1 MLRAPQK
8 ILVAP
13 LDWGLGHATR
23 CIPIIRL
30 LIAQGHTVYLGTTPT
45 TESVLRTE
53 FPDLPCIQLP
63 AYNVKYSRTAGGLP
77 WKLALQ
83 LPKIL
88 FTIWKEH
95 KVMMQAVATY
105 GIDRIISDNRYGL
118 WHTQRPS
125 VIITH
130 QVHIQVP
137 FSSIVQG
144 IVNRLHHRLI
154 RRFSVCW
161 IPDTH
166 QHDFGGRL
174 TLTANLSIPC
184 TYLGPLS
191 RFAVAPKQN
200 INSDYWLFLLSGP
213 EPQRTFFEKKILSQ
227 CHTLKERVILV
238 RGCEGKPVTSS
249 IPSHW
254 IVYDLLHQQA
264 LEPLLKAAKGVICR
278 SGYSTLMDIAVL
290 GKKAGLVPTPGQTEQ
305 EYLADY
311 WANRDGYVTQHQ
323 ADFDIKQ
330 MLAALEQE
338 KTPMPMPMENELARE
353 IEKWMASYTG
363 T

>member
-1 MLRAPQK
+1 MLRVPQK

-30 LIAQGHTVYLGTTPT
+30 LLAQGHRVYLGITPT
-45 TESVLRTE
+45 TEAVLRTE

-88 FTIWKEH
+88 FAIWKEH
-95 KVMMQAVATY
+95 KVMLQAVATH

-118 WHTQRPS
+118 WHPQRPS

-137 FSSIVQG
+137 FSRGWEG
-144 IVNRLHHRLI
+144 IVNRLHHRFLG
-154 RRFSVCW
+154 RFSACW
-161 IPDTH
+161 IPDTQ

-174 TLTANLSIPC
+174 TDTTSLSIPC
-184 TYLGPLS
+184 SYLGPLS
-191 RFAVAPKQN
+191 RFSVSENQGIDA
-200 INSDYWLFLLSGP
+200 DYWLILLSGP
-213 EPQRTFFEKKILSQ
+213 EPQRTYFEELILSQ
-227 CHTLKERVILV
+227 CHTIKERVILV
-238 RGCEGKPVTSS
+238 RGCESNPVSRS

-254 IVYDLLHQQA
+254 TVYNLLHQHA
-264 LEPLLKAAKGVICR
+264 LEPLIKAARGLICR

-305 EYLADY
+305 EYLATY
-311 WANRDGYVTQHQ
+311 WAEREGYISQQQTDLDV
-323 ADFDIKQ
+323 KK

-338 KTPMPMPMENELARE
+338 KSPMPYHIENELALG
-353 IEKWMASYTG
+353 IEKWMASYTE